1 MKLLFSSTFL
11 THNDNPM
18 KLLLVFNFIV
28 IIQTF
33 AFCQSGDV
41 YRSLPLLDEDE
52 EIFRRFDRAAVF
64 PGCDVVSMT
73 RVEKE
78 MCTQKELMNYIYSN
92 LRYPEEA
99 RKKKVSGQ
107 VVIEFV
113 IAYDGTIRNVELLRG
128 FDRACDN
135 AVIKV
140 IEDMNDLDDLWTPA
154 VLDNEYVSTYYT
166 RPISFEVLK

>member
-1 MKLLFSSTFL
+1 
-11 THNDNPM
+11 M

-28 IIQTF
+28 ILHTSS
-33 AFCQSGDV
+33 FCQSGDV

-78 MCTQKELMNYIYSN
+78 MCTQKELLNYIYSH

-99 RKKKVSGQ
+99 RKKKISGQ

-166 RPISFEVLK
+166 MPIGFRALK

>member
-1 MKLLFSSTFL
+1 MKV
-11 THNDNPM
+11 
-18 KLLLVFNFIV
+18 LLVFHFIV
-28 IIQTF
+28 ILQTF
-33 AFCQSGDV
+33 AFCQSEDV
-41 YRSLPLLDEDE
+41 YRSLPLLHEDE

-78 MCTQKELMNYIYSN
+78 MCTQKELLNYIYSH

-99 RKKKVSGQ
+99 RKKKISGQ

-166 RPISFEVLK
+166 MPIGFKALK